1 MRLEFHPEAELEL
14 IESAVYYEKQV
25 PGLGERF
32 ESEIRYATDLLL
44 DQPEI
49 GPLVDPNLRKFIL
62 TRSPSLCTTA
72 SQPMCYASRLS
83 HTKAV
88 VQAIGSRELTARHTM
103 GKEGGETANGD
114 SF

>member
-14 IESAVYYEKQV
+14 IESAVYYDKQV

-62 TRSPSLCTTA
+62 TRFPFTLYYRVTA
-72 SQPMCYASRLS
+72 DVLRIEAVAHQSRRPG
-83 HTKAV
+83 HWK
-88 VQAIGSRELTARHTM
+88 SRVDR
-103 GKEGGETANGD
+103 
-114 SF
+114 

>member
-14 IESAVYYEKQV
+14 IESAVYYDKQV

-32 ESEIRYATDLLL
+32 ESEIRYATDLML

-62 TRSPSLCTTA
+62 TRFPFTLYYSVSADVLRIEA
-72 SQPMCYASRLS
+72 VAHQSRRPGYW
-83 HTKAV
+83 K
-88 VQAIGSRELTARHTM
+88 SRVDL
-103 GKEGGETANGD
+103 
-114 SF
+114 

>member
-14 IESAVYYEKQV
+14 IEAAVYYDKQA

-49 GPLVDPNLRKFIL
+49 GLLADPDLRKFIL
-62 TRSPSLCTTA
+62 TRFPFTLYYSVTA
-72 SQPMCYASRLS
+72 DVLHIEAVAHQSRRPGYW
-83 HTKAV
+83 K
-88 VQAIGSRELTARHTM
+88 SRVDR
-103 GKEGGETANGD
+103 
-114 SF
+114 

>member
-14 IESAVYYEKQV
+14 IAAAVYYDKQV

-49 GPLVDPNLRKFIL
+49 GTSVSPDLR
-62 TRSPSLCTTA
+62 S
-72 SQPMCYASRLS
+72 
-83 HTKAV
+83 
-88 VQAIGSRELTARHTM
+88 
-103 GKEGGETANGD
+103 

>member
-49 GPLVDPNLRKFIL
+49 GPLVIPDLRKFIL
-62 TRSPSLCTTA
+62 TRFPFTLYYSITA
-72 SQPMCYASRLS
+72 YVIRIEAVAHQSRRPGYWKPRVDL
-83 HTKAV
+83 
-88 VQAIGSRELTARHTM
+88 
-103 GKEGGETANGD
+103 
-114 SF
+114 

>member
-14 IESAVYYEKQV
+14 IEAAVYYDKQV

-49 GPLVDPNLRKFIL
+49 GAPADPDLRKFIL
-62 TRSPSLCTTA
+62 TRFPFTLYYSLA
-72 SQPMCYASRLS
+72 ADVLRIEAVAHQSRRPGYW
-83 HTKAV
+83 K
-88 VQAIGSRELTARHTM
+88 SR
-103 GKEGGETANGD
+103 ANR
-114 SF
+114 

>member
-1 MRLEFHPEAELEL
+1 MEF

-32 ESEIRYATDLLL
+32 ESEIRHATDLLL

-62 TRSPSLCTTA
+62 TRFPFTVYYCVTA
-72 SQPMCYASRLS
+72 DVLRIEAVAHQSRRPGYWKLR
-83 HTKAV
+83 V
-88 VQAIGSRELTARHTM
+88 DR
-103 GKEGGETANGD
+103 
-114 SF
+114 

>member
-14 IESAVYYEKQV
+14 IESAVYYNKQI

-49 GPLVDPNLRKFIL
+49 GPLVIPDLRKFIL
-62 TRSPSLCTTA
+62 TRFPFTLYYSITA
-72 SQPMCYASRLS
+72 DVIRIEAVAHQSRRPGYWKPRVDL
-83 HTKAV
+83 
-88 VQAIGSRELTARHTM
+88 
-103 GKEGGETANGD
+103 
-114 SF
+114 

>member
-14 IESAVYYEKQV
+14 IEAAVYYDKQV

-49 GPLVDPNLRKFIL
+49 GPPADPDLRKFIL
-62 TRSPSLCTTA
+62 TRFPFTLYYSFAADVLRIEA
-72 SQPMCYASRLS
+72 VAHQSRPPGYR
-83 HTKAV
+83 K
-88 VQAIGSRELTARHTM
+88 SRVDR
-103 GKEGGETANGD
+103 
-114 SF
+114 